1 MQPCPIL
8 LNWYTYFLGFLV
20 TREDPASYGS
30 REQRELQLRHLG
42 WVRLTIGKGRFRV
55 AGPIMDGSGLGGA
68 TIITAEPVAAAE
80 FGEKLTLQSKR
91 VTSTSVRIPLF
102 WPDLGH
108 VRVGRC
114 AECRGSDQNSKPAK
128 GRESRSACPAGL
140 WGRRIRLRRECELVE
155 RTVAVAQVLQ
165 ESAG

>member
-91 VTSTSVRIPLF
+91 VTSTSVRIPLSGPISGTF
-102 WPDLGH
+102 AWDAVQSVVVAIKTASQP
-108 VRVGRC
+108 
-114 AECRGSDQNSKPAK
+114 RGASRGQRARQDYGEDAFAFAAS
-128 GRESRSACPAGL
+128 ES
-140 WGRRIRLRRECELVE
+140 W
-155 RTVAVAQVLQ
+155 
-165 ESAG
+165 